1 MPIPCPCPLKKMDI
15 DQYCRDIEAHL
26 CRRNGGHLVRIA
38 GPAFDVVRGWAQRGI
53 PLKVA
58 LQGIDRHVDRSTA
71 KGMRRRPVRV
81 EFCEA
86 DVLDAFDAW
95 RRAVGI
101 HRAESEAAG
110 EASGERAE
118 APTADAPRVRARE
131 SLSTHL
137 DRVIVRL
144 TSLRA
149 GDTPA
154 AWGAVI
160 EEFVRTLDAMHPAAR
175 RARGEARERVLAEME
190 ALDARLMER
199 GEGRGRG
206 GRARR
211 CRARGK
217 RRTGTVCHAAVAG
230 GVCGRA
236 PSLRKSGP
244 ARAAAASDAHPG
256 LTEAS

>member
-1 MPIPCPCPLKKMDI
+1 MDT
-15 DQYCRDIEAHL
+15 DHYCREIEAHL

-38 GPAFDVVRGWAQRGI
+38 GPAFDMVRSWAQLGI

-58 LQGIDRHVDRSTA
+58 WQGIDRYVDRSSA
-71 KGMRRRPVRV
+71 RGMRRRPVRV

-101 HRAESEAAG
+101 HRAEAEAAG
-110 EASGERAE
+110 EASDEAGRPPGEE
-118 APTADAPRVRARE
+118 PPRTRARE

-149 GDTPA
+149 GDTA
-154 AWGAVI
+154 DVWDAVL

-175 RARGEARERVLAEME
+175 RARGEARERMLADLE
-190 ALDARLMER
+190 ALDASLMER
-199 GEGRGRG
+199 
-206 GRARR
+206 AR
-211 CRARGK
+211 
-217 RRTGTVCHAAVAG
+217 AVAG
-230 GVCGRA
+230 ADVLA
-236 PSLRKSGP
+236 EA
-244 ARAAAASDAHPG
+244 AR
-256 LTEAS
+256 EASLELEPFAARLSPAAYSAAHRRCESRALRERLRLPTLTLD

>member
-1 MPIPCPCPLKKMDI
+1 MDT
-15 DQYCRDIEAHL
+15 DQYCREIEAHL

-199 GEGRGRG
+199 ARDEAGKELIADVAREAAAELEPFAARLPPE
-206 GRARR
+206 AYAAALRR
-211 CRARGK
+211 CE
-217 RRTGTVCHAAVAG
+217 RRL
-230 GVCGRA
+230 
-236 PSLRKSGP
+236 LRERLRLP
-244 ARAAAASDAHPG
+244 AITLD
-256 LTEAS
+256 